1 MSAENL
7 EVGMS
12 VKVSAPYEGKDSN
25 GNEKFGFDE
34 ITGVT
39 MKIEKTCKVKSRL
52 TEYYLTSPF
61 MDTGYWVLGTSRLTK
76 V

>member
-39 MKIEKTCKVKSRL
+39 MKIEYIFLMQNRL
-52 TEYYLTSPF
+52 PEF
-61 MDTGYWVLGTSRLTK
+61 MLSNPSMRDIYWVLGTSRLTK